1 MMIRIRGVIALA
13 MVVGMGLVFLAACNA
28 GGVNIGNAQRP
39 LFAPAPGSP
48 IAVAGGPGDVLVGDM
63 NNDGNPDLVVACAE
77 SRTIVVLIGNGNR
90 SGDRSRS
97 GIVERSENRN
107 SGDREGPGNSA
118 ASDGPESN
126 GADKSGAGN
135 NSFELFRVTPA
146 STLSVAES
154 PGDMVLGD
162 VNSDG
167 NLDFAF
173 VSHDSYDVTLLLGDG
188 KGALSPAK
196 NSPIVM
202 KQGQHPH
209 THGLGIGDLNG
220 DGKLDLATVNN
231 SDNDVSVA
239 FGDGRGNFTIA
250 PSSPFSVGP
259 SPYPM
264 ALGDVNNDGRLDIVA
279 TTTATGPLR
288 RQQLP
293 FSRALTL
300 LLNDGRGGFRKTELP
315 LRTGQPWSVAIGDVN
330 GDRKPDLVATHH
342 EQTELTLL
350 LGDGRGGFTE
360 AAGSPFN
367 FGRGFQ
373 IALADVN
380 RDGYLDAVAA
390 AGNVVRIALGDGHG
404 NFKPALEPFPIGAGS
419 WNLAVSDVNK
429 DGKVDLVT
437 GNSESNTVSVLLGQ

>member
-1 MMIRIRGVIALA
+1 MIRIRGVIALA

-63 NNDGNPDLVVACAE
+63 NNDGNPDLVVACGE
-77 SRTIVVLIGNGNR
+77 SRSIVVLLG
-90 SGDRSRS
+90 
-97 GIVERSENRN
+97 
-107 SGDREGPGNSA
+107 SA
-118 ASDGPESN
+118 GKGSN
-126 GADKSGAGN
+126 K
-135 NSFELFRVTPA
+135 LFRVTPA

-188 KGALSPAK
+188 KGALSLAK

-250 PSSPFSVGP
+250 PSSPFPVGP
-259 SPYPM
+259 SPYPIT
-264 ALGDVNNDGRLDIVA
+264 LGDVNNDGRPDIVA

-360 AAGSPFN
+360 AAGSPFD

-380 RDGYLDAVAA
+380 HDGYLDAVAA
-390 AGNVVRIALGDGHG
+390 AGNAVRIALSDGRG
-404 NFKPALEPFPIGAGS
+404 NFKPPLEPFPIGAGS

-429 DGKVDLVT
+429 DGKVDLIT

>member
-1 MMIRIRGVIALA
+1 MIKIRLVIVLA
-13 MVVGMGLVFLAACNA
+13 AVPGLVFLAACNA
-28 GGVNIGNAQRP
+28 GGVNIGSAQRP

-63 NNDGNPDLVVACAE
+63 NNDGKPDLVIACGQ
-77 SRTIVVLIGNGNR
+77 SHTIVVLLGDR
-90 SGDRSRS
+90 LGDRS
-97 GIVERSENRN
+97 GNRN
-107 SGDREGPGNSA
+107 NA
-118 ASDGPESN
+118 ASDGVRN
-126 GADKSGAGN
+126 GADSNDKSRHSDG
-135 NSFELFRVTPA
+135 LFRTTPA
-146 STLSVAES
+146 STISVTES
-154 PGDMVLGD
+154 PGDMALGD

-167 NLDFAF
+167 NLDLAF
-173 VSHDSYDVTLLLGDG
+173 VSHDSYSVTLLLGDG
-188 KGALSPAK
+188 KGALSLAK

-231 SDNDVSVA
+231 SDNDVSVV
-239 FGDGRGNFTIA
+239 FGDGRGNFTLA
-250 PSSPFSVGP
+250 PNSPFPVGP
-259 SPYPM
+259 SPYPL

-288 RQQLP
+288 SQQLP

-315 LRTGQPWSVAIGDVN
+315 LRTGQPWNVAIGDVN
-330 GDRKPDLVATHH
+330 GDRKLDLVATHH

-360 AAGSPFN
+360 AAGSPFD

-380 RDGYLDAVAA
+380 HDGHLDAVAA
-390 AGNVVRIALGDGHG
+390 AGNAVRLALGDGKG
-404 NFKPALEPFPIGAGS
+404 NFKPAPEPFLTGGGS
-419 WNLAVSDVNK
+419 WSLAVSDVNK
-429 DGKVDLVT
+429 DGKVDLIT

>member
-63 NNDGNPDLVVACAE
+63 NNDGNPDLVVACGE
-77 SRTIVVLIGNGNR
+77 SRSIVVLLG
-90 SGDRSRS
+90 
-97 GIVERSENRN
+97 
-107 SGDREGPGNSA
+107 SA
-118 ASDGPESN
+118 GKGSN
-126 GADKSGAGN
+126 K
-135 NSFELFRVTPA
+135 LFRVTPA

-188 KGALSPAK
+188 KGALSLAK

-250 PSSPFSVGP
+250 PSSPFPVGP
-259 SPYPM
+259 SPYPIT
-264 ALGDVNNDGRLDIVA
+264 LGDVNNDGRPDIVA

-360 AAGSPFN
+360 AAGSPFD

-380 RDGYLDAVAA
+380 HDGYLDAVAA
-390 AGNVVRIALGDGHG
+390 AGNAVRIALSDGRG
-404 NFKPALEPFPIGAGS
+404 NFKPPLEPFPIGAGS

-429 DGKVDLVT
+429 DGKVDLIT